1 MRTSAAARRYA
12 KALFLLAREERSVP
26 ETRAELKRI
35 SDTLSE
41 SSELREALFTPLHPV
56 EERKKVL
63 DAVATLLDLS
73 QTVRHFQ
80 ALLIDQRRL
89 VDFPAICDEF
99 SRLADETSGLM
110 TAEVTAASPLDERR
124 KDRLRRA
131 LSQATGR
138 EVRLEVT
145 VDPEL
150 IGGAIAK
157 VGDVVFDGTL
167 KAQLSQL
174 RANLMKGS

>member
-1 MRTSAAARRYA
+1 MRASAAARRYA
-12 KALFLLAREERSVP
+12 RALFSLAREEHSVS
-26 ETRAELKRI
+26 ETRTELERI
-35 SDTLSE
+35 SSVLEE
-41 SSELREALFTPLHPV
+41 SDELRDVLFTPLHPL
-56 EERKKVL
+56 EERKHVL
-63 DAVATLLDLS
+63 DAVSTSLGLSPTLK
-73 QTVRHFQ
+73 HFQ

-89 VDFPAICDEF
+89 VDFPGICEEF
-99 SRLADETSGLM
+99 ARLADETSGLM
-110 TAEVTAASPLDERR
+110 TAQVTCASALDDRR

-138 EVRLEVT
+138 EVRLEVS

-167 KAQLSQL
+167 AAQLGQL
-174 RANLMKGS
+174 RATLTKGS

>member
-12 KALFLLAREERSVP
+12 RALFELAREDHRVSDV
-26 ETRAELKRI
+26 RDELGRV
-35 SDTLSE
+35 SASLDE
-41 SSELREALFTPLHPV
+41 SAELREALFTPLHPV
-56 EERKKVL
+56 EQRKKVL
-63 DAVATLLDLS
+63 EAVAASLELS
-73 QTVRHFQ
+73 TTMKHFLS
-80 ALLIDQRRL
+80 LLIDRRRL
-89 VDFPAICDEF
+89 VDFPAIVDEF
-99 SRLADETSGLM
+99 ARLADESSGLM

-145 VDPEL
+145 IDPKL

-167 KAQLSQL
+167 SAQLGQL
-174 RANLMKGS
+174 RATLTKGS

>member
-1 MRTSAAARRYA
+1 MRASAAARRYA
-12 KALFLLAREERSVP
+12 RALFELAREEHRV
-26 ETRAELKRI
+26 AEVRGELDRV
-35 SDTLSE
+35 SDLLAE
-41 SSELREALFTPLHPV
+41 SGELHDALLTPLHPV
-56 EERKKVL
+56 DERKGVL
-63 DAVATLLDLS
+63 DAVSASLELS
-73 QTVRHFQ
+73 TTVRHFQ
-80 ALLIDQRRL
+80 SYLIDQRRL
-89 VDFPAICDEF
+89 VDFPAICEEF
-99 SRLADETSGLM
+99 ARLADETSGLL
-110 TAEVTAASPLDERR
+110 TAEVTAASPLDDRR

-138 EVRLEVT
+138 EVRLEVK

-167 KAQLSQL
+167 SAQINHL

>member
-1 MRTSAAARRYA
+1 MRPSGAARRYA
-12 KALFLLAREERSVP
+12 RALFALAREERRVSEV
-26 ETRAELKRI
+26 RGELQQI
-35 SDTLSE
+35 SELLD
-41 SSELREALFTPLHPV
+41 SSPDLREALFTPLHPL

-63 DAVATLLDLS
+63 AALS
-73 QTVRHFQ
+73 DRLGFSTTVKHFQ

-89 VDFPAICDEF
+89 VDFPGICEEF
-99 SRLADETSGLM
+99 ARLADETSGLM
-110 TAEVTAASPLDERR
+110 TAEVTAASPLDDRR

-138 EVRLEVT
+138 EVRLEVK

>member
-12 KALFLLAREERSVP
+12 RALFELAREEHRVSDVRR
-26 ETRAELKRI
+26 ELERVTGAIDESAEL
-35 SDTLSE
+35 SD
-41 SSELREALFTPLHPV
+41 ALFTPLHPV
-56 EERKKVL
+56 EQRKQVL
-63 DAVATLLDLS
+63 AAVATSLELS
-73 QTVRHFQ
+73 TTMKHFQ
-80 ALLIDQRRL
+80 SLLIDRRRL
-89 VDFPAICDEF
+89 VDFPAIAEEF
-99 SRLADETSGLM
+99 ARLADENSGLM
-110 TAEVTAASPLDERR
+110 TAEVTAASPIDDRR

-145 VDPEL
+145 VNPEL

-167 KAQLSQL
+167 SAQLDQL
-174 RANLMKGS
+174 RASLTKGS

>member
-1 MRTSAAARRYA
+1 MRASAAARRYA
-12 KALFLLAREERSVP
+12 RALFELAREEHRV
-26 ETRAELKRI
+26 AEVRGELDRT
-35 SDTLSE
+35 SNLLAE
-41 SSELREALFTPLHPV
+41 SGELRDALLTPLHPV
-56 EERKKVL
+56 DERKGVL
-63 DAVATLLDLS
+63 DAVSASLELS
-73 QTVRHFQ
+73 TTVRHFQ
-80 ALLIDQRRL
+80 SYLIDQRRL
-89 VDFPAICDEF
+89 VDFPAICEEF
-99 SRLADETSGLM
+99 ARLADETSGLL
-110 TAEVTAASPLDERR
+110 TAEVTAASPLDDRR

-138 EVRLEVT
+138 EVRLEVK

-167 KAQLSQL
+167 SAQINHL

>member
-12 KALFLLAREERSVP
+12 RALFSLAREQHRVSEV
-26 ETRAELKRI
+26 RAELER
-35 SDTLSE
+35 TAGALSE

-63 DAVATLLDLS
+63 EAVAAQLDLS

-89 VDFPAICDEF
+89 VDFPAICEEF
-99 SRLADETSGLM
+99 ARLADENSGLM
-110 TAEVTAASPLDERR
+110 TAEVTSASPLDERR

-138 EVRLEVT
+138 EVRLEVK

-167 KAQLSQL
+167 RAQLGQL

>member
-1 MRTSAAARRYA
+1 MRASAAARRYA
-12 KALFLLAREERSVP
+12 RALFELAREEHRV
-26 ETRAELKRI
+26 AEVRGELDRM
-35 SDTLSE
+35 SDLLAE
-41 SSELREALFTPLHPV
+41 SGELHDALLTPLHPV
-56 EERKKVL
+56 DERKGVL
-63 DAVATLLDLS
+63 DAVSASLELS
-73 QTVRHFQ
+73 TTVRHFQ
-80 ALLIDQRRL
+80 SYLIDQRRL
-89 VDFPAICDEF
+89 VDFPAICEEF
-99 SRLADETSGLM
+99 ARLADETSGLL
-110 TAEVTAASPLDERR
+110 TAEVTAASPLDDRR

-138 EVRLEVT
+138 EVRLEVK

-167 KAQLSQL
+167 SAQINHL